1 MMRRSLAIL
10 SMLLNRIP
18 TMRRSQATLTM
29 LLSRILMMRRSL
41 AALTMFLNRTLTT
54 LRNRCGPGRIAGAVM
69 PGMSGDF
76 PKD

>member
-1 MMRRSLAIL
+1 
-10 SMLLNRIP
+10 
-18 TMRRSQATLTM
+18 
-29 LLSRILMMRRSL
+29 
-41 AALTMFLNRTLTT
+41 MFLNRTLTT